1 MIQDWLTITTQGL
14 QTSWESILLFLPKL
28 MGAIVVFII
37 GWFIAIWIG
46 KMVAAILEKIKFNEL
61 FSRTGWKSAFEKAE
75 ISISASDF
83 IGAIIKWILVIIS
96 LMVAADIL
104 EWTTFSVLLNQIILW
119 VPNLLV
125 AIAILIVAII
135 IADILEKMVKASTQK
150 MGVGMVNCLG
160 SAIKWSIYVFAI
172 LASLSQIGVAKEI
185 VNALVIGFVVTI
197 ALALGLSF
205 GLGGKE
211 MAARMLEDWKHKM
224 MK

>member
-14 QTSWESILLFLPKL
+14 QASWESILLFLPKL
-28 MGAIVVFII
+28 IGAIVVFII

-46 KMVAAILEKIKFNEL
+46 KIVAAILEKIKFNEL

-104 EWTTFSVLLNQIILW
+104 EWTTFSVLLNEIILW

>member
-14 QTSWESILLFLPKL
+14 QASWESILLFLPKL
-28 MGAIVVFII
+28 IGAIVVFII
-37 GWFIAIWIG
+37 GWFVAIWIG
-46 KMVAAILEKIKFNEL
+46 KIVAAILEKIKFNEL

-104 EWTTFSVLLNQIILW
+104 EWTTFSVLLNEIILW

>member
-1 MIQDWLTITTQGL
+1 MIQDWLTITMQGL

-28 MGAIVVFII
+28 IGAIVVFII

-46 KMVAAILEKIKFNEL
+46 KIVAAILEKIKFNEL
-61 FSRTGWKSAFEKAE
+61 FNRTGWKSAFEKAE

-83 IGAIIKWILVIIS
+83 IGAITKWILVIIS

-135 IADILEKMVKASTQK
+135 IADILEKMVKASAQK

-160 SAIKWSIYVFAI
+160 SSIKWAIYVFAI
-172 LASLSQIGVAKEI
+172 LAALSQIGVAKSI
-185 VNALVIGFVVTI
+185 VDTLVTGFVVTI

>member
-14 QTSWESILLFLPKL
+14 QTSWESILIFLPNL
-28 MGAIVVFII
+28 LGAIVVFII

-46 KMVAAILEKIKFNEL
+46 KIVAAILEKIKFNEL

-83 IGAIIKWILVIIS
+83 IGAIVKWIFVIIS

-104 EWTTFSVLLNQIILW
+104 EWAAFSMLLNQIILW

-135 IADILEKMVKASTQK
+135 IADILEKMVKASAQK

-172 LASLSQIGVAKEI
+172 LASLAQIGVAREI